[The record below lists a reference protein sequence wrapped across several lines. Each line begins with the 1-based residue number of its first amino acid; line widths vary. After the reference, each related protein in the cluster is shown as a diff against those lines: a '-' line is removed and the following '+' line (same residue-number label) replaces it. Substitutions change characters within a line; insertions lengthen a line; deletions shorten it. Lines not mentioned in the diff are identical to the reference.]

1 MNMGDG
7 DKVIAAGTRTRGLRQ
22 RREQQR
28 ATETREKIIEAAEH
42 EFANLGYEGAS
53 TREIARQAG
62 VQHTMISY
70 HFASKDGL
78 WQAVVDK
85 LSGTFIALQR
95 TRLEGLRGVDPKTQ
109 LRLLLEEF
117 IRYSAAN
124 LNLHKIMTMAAAS
137 SSPRL
142 DAIVSDYLASYF
154 KMIANLIQE
163 VQEKDGFVKGDPN
176 HLHYLFIGAATRIF
190 MQSPEVAR
198 ITGRSPLDPDFV
210 DQHVNLCLSLFF
222 LDD

>member
-1 MNMGDG
+1 MMMDIENR
-7 DKVIAAGTRTRGLRQ
+7 IAPASARTRGPRQ

-28 ATETREKIIEAAEH
+28 ATETREKIIESAEH

-53 TREIARQAG
+53 TREIARRAG

-70 HFASKDGL
+70 HFSSKDGL
-78 WQAVVDK
+78 WQAVLDK
-85 LSGTFIALQR
+85 LSGTFIELQR

-137 SSPRL
+137 SSQRL

-154 KMIANLIQE
+154 EMIANLIRE
-163 VQEKDGFVKGDPN
+163 VQDKGGFVQGDPN

-190 MQSPEVAR
+190 MQSTEVAR
-198 ITGRSPLDPDFV
+198 VTGRSPLEPDFV
-210 DQHVNLCLSLFF
+210 DEHIRLCLGLFF
-222 LDD
+222 LND